1 MYRIISSFFKLKN
14 NNNGNKRILMFNN
27 FRKTLQYSFALKQG
41 TYDINKE
48 EYFKLPVYEGRW
60 VKLQLYTVISLPF

>member
-1 MYRIISSFFKLKN
+1 
-14 NNNGNKRILMFNN
+14 MFNN